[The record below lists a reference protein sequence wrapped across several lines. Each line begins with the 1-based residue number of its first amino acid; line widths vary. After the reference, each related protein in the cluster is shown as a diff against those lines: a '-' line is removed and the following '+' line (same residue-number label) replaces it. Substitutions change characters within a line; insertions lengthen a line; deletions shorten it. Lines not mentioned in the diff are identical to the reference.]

1 VTEFLSDDWFD
12 TLEARASR
20 AVVPAGID
28 LTLHQTVGR
37 DPAISWQI
45 HIGAGAVKIERGA
58 AEEADVHL
66 ASDLHTALGIHR
78 GEISAQRAFLDGRL
92 RIDGDIA
99 TLMTHREVLEALT
112 PLLGIT

>member
-1 VTEFLSDDWFD
+1 MTEFLSDVWFD

-20 AVVPAGID
+20 AVVPAGIE

-37 DPAISWQI
+37 DPAVSWQI
-45 HIGAGAVKIERGA
+45 NIGGGAVRIERGVGH
-58 AEEADVHL
+58 EADVHL
-66 ASDLHTALGIHR
+66 TTDLNTALGIYR

-99 TLMTHREVLEALT
+99 TLMTHREVLETLT
-112 PLLGIT
+112 PILGIT